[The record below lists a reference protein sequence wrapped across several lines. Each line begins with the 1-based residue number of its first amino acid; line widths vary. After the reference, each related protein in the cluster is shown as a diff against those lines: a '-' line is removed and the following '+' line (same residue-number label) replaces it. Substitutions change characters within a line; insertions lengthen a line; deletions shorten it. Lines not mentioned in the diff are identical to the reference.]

1 MDVLP
6 SGSIFRELQ
15 DIHDTGYF
23 SAQPSLEDH
32 FQQVCVLLLFVP
44 MKGDGR
50 SKCSVRLS
58 INFQC
63 KVSKSN
69 SCKFKGSP
77 ITSWGLP

>member
-32 FQQVCVLLLFVP
+32 FQQSDNVQRLPIMNPVLSCP
-44 MKGDGR
+44 R
-50 SKCSVRLS
+50 STDLWTVSPKPRGLEGSS
-58 INFQC
+58 IL
-63 KVSKSN
+63 
-69 SCKFKGSP
+69 
-77 ITSWGLP
+77 T